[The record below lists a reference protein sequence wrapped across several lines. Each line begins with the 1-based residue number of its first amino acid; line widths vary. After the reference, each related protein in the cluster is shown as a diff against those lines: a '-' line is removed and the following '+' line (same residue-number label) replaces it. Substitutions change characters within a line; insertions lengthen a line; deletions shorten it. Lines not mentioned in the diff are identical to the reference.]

1 MIKVKTTSVKGSK
14 TEQTQDHDSDVIL
27 SCDTLNVN
35 MVLCIH
41 YDLV

>member
-1 MIKVKTTSVKGSK
+1 MIQVKTAKGSK
-14 TEQTQDHDSDVIL
+14 TEQTQDHGSDVIL

-35 MVLCIH
+35 MMLYIH